1 MQVDKSR
8 ISISRR
14 KLTKSVMETIQ
25 LEHSKDSII
34 NNNQNDPLTPFDIR
48 LLKEQILKESNLEWS
63 SYSSSKLKEN
73 ISESNDYSQI
83 KENYKAKLIHKR
95 KLNKSVRDSS
105 VGKLKLSPRISDF
118 YNDNKM

>member
-1 MQVDKSR
+1 MQSDKSR

-25 LEHSKDSII
+25 PEHSKDSII

-83 KENYKAKLIHKR
+83 KESYKAKLIHKR